1 MEQPKLTLNGDE
13 LHAITGYRTASRQLV
28 ALHAAGFSR
37 ARIVMGKV
45 VLERAHY
52 EAVCRGERVPE
63 RPKVRQVQ
71 GPRPVLRRV
80 A

>member
-1 MEQPKLTLNGDE
+1 MTPLILTDDE
-13 LHAITGYRTASRQLV
+13 LHALTGYRTASRQLG
-28 ALHAAGFSR
+28 ALQVAGFSR

-71 GPRPVLRRV
+71 SARPVLRS
-80 A
+80 AA

>member
-1 MEQPKLTLNGDE
+1 MTLILTDDE
-13 LHAITGYRTASRQLV
+13 LHALTGYRTASRQLGV
-28 ALHAAGFSR
+28 LSDAGFSR

-71 GPRPVLRRV
+71 GPRPVLREV
-80 A
+80 KGAA